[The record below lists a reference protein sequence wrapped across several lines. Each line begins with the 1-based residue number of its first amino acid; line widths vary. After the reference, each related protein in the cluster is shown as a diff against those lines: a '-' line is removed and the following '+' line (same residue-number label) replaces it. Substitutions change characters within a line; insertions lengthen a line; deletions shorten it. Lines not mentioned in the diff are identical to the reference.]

1 MGESRP
7 EGSCCQGNGQALCS
21 LGRRARTHPVQISLQ
36 QTMGLLPTSS
46 RHPNGNTCLHP
57 TQHSFP
63 AGSLQISPLLK
74 DTYTHAHTHT
84 HTLIHTHT
92 DKYITHILTHNTNHT
107 HSLIISHTHAL
118 KHTCTHTLSHTHISE
133 AGAPLSEP
141 AGDRGKNLH
150 RKRRMAAVT
159 AVCHPQRE
167 FFVPAPSPSSSLPSL
182 SSPS

>member
-74 DTYTHAHTHT
+74 DTHTHAHTLT
-84 HTLIHTHT
+84 HTSSQLQFLYLLSFSPSFFKIYFDSVRSLLWHMRPSS
-92 DKYITHILTHNTNHT
+92 LTRGGTQGPCIGIMKSQPLDPPT
-107 HSLIISHTHAL
+107 SGKS
-118 KHTCTHTLSHTHISE
+118 
-133 AGAPLSEP
+133 PLSLLNQFLGFLGGGCP
-141 AGDRGKNLH
+141 
-150 RKRRMAAVT
+150 
-159 AVCHPQRE
+159 
-167 FFVPAPSPSSSLPSL
+167 
-182 SSPS
+182 